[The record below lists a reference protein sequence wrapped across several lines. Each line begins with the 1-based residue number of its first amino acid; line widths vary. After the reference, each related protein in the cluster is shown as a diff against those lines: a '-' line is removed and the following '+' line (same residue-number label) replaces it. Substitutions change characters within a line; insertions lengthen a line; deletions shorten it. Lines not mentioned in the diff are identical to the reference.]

1 MKLENTTA
9 HIWCIMLWYEERKQV
24 DKMKRTIEVLSV
36 IDIQKDRAYLFG
48 EVLDL
53 EYKVNI

>member
-1 MKLENTTA
+1 M
-9 HIWCIMLWYEERKQV
+9 RKESRLT
-24 DKMKRTIEVLSV
+24 KMKRTIEVLSV
-36 IDIQKDRAYLFG
+36 IDTQKDRAYLFG